1 MLPGDVLLVTA
12 FISYVGCFTK
22 HFRLDL
28 LNKLWLPNL
37 KNLEVILVHTYS
49 ACWNKAFPIVC
60 EFNTMT
66 FI

>member
-37 KNLEVILVHTYS
+37 KNLEVILVHISS
-49 ACWNKAFPIVC
+49 ACWN
-60 EFNTMT
+60 
-66 FI
+66 